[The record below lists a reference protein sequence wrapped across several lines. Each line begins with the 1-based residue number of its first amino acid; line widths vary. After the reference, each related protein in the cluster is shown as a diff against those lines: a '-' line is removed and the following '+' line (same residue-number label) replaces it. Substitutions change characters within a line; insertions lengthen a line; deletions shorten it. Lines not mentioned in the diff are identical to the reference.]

1 MQYTF
6 EFIDNLKNIR
16 ITDYNKFIILREF
29 LKNIVE
35 KQEVK
40 IPLYLLNRY
49 SSSNT
54 SNTSN
59 TSNNITLKSNKK
71 SYKIPI
77 VNEKIEQVKDILSK
91 LSEGNKEKMINKF
104 NEIKFN
110 DIKIIEILDDIVNI
124 IYKYSVD
131 LAYINNIFAE
141 LIGKIEYQD
150 LKNKIIDM
158 ILNKAINIDRFN
170 EPSEEKRWQLSNS
183 TLIGQLLKQNII
195 SSSSISYIISDL
207 KNLNYNESIIN
218 ILKIYEN
225 IDLIKE
231 HEEYLLCLSYNK
243 NIEQKLRFL
252 SLDVLDLLGDD
263 TK

>member
-16 ITDYNKFIILREF
+16 ITDYNKFITLREF
-29 LKNIVE
+29 LKNIAE

-40 IPLYLLNRY
+40 VPLYLLNRY
-49 SSSNT
+49 SNT
-54 SNTSN
+54 SNQSN
-59 TSNNITLKSNKK
+59 IQNKNKNPKK

-91 LSEGNKEKMINKF
+91 LSEGNKDKMINKF

-110 DIKIIEILDDIVNI
+110 EIKLIELEDEIVNI
-124 IYKYSVD
+124 VYKYSVD

-141 LIGKIEYQD
+141 LIGKIEYQE
-150 LKNKIIDM
+150 LKNKIINL
-158 ILNKAINIDRFN
+158 ILDKATNIDRFD
-170 EPSEEKRWQLSNS
+170 EPSEDKRWQLSNA
-183 TLIGQLLKQNII
+183 TLIGQLLKQKIITNISQLI
-195 SSSSISYIISDL
+195 SNL
-207 KNLNYNESIIN
+207 KRLNYNESIIN
-218 ILKIYEN
+218 ILKVYEN

-231 HEEYLLCLSYNK
+231 NEEYLLCLSYNK

-252 SLDVLDLLGDD
+252 SLDVLDLLGD
-263 TK
+263 TN